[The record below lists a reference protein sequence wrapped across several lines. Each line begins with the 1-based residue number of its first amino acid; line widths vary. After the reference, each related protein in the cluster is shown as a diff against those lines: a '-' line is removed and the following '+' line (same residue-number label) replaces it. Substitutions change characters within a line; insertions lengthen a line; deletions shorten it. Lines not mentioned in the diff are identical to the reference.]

1 MNSVAKKAAVAASG
15 AALLA
20 LGIPGVASAA
30 GPSVSATEEGGA
42 IVVDFNLSNADVD
55 RGVTCVT
62 YVLKPGTVDTA
73 DPSGRIDNQ
82 PAGTR
87 FSVTNT
93 STSSAVYVKDGA
105 PAQAGPEALTDGT
118 YNVFWGC
125 QDASGRQYE
134 NIFAADG
141 RPFTGGISVTVGNG
155 DASAQGGA
163 EAEPQSAPTSEGQA
177 APQARQAPAPQSD
190 GVPSAPAEESA
201 PEPIDPLQF
210 VIKFLRDLI
219 GNPS

>member
-20 LGIPGVASAA
+20 LAVPGISSAA
-30 GPSVSATEEGGA
+30 GPNVSANVENGA
-42 IVVDFNLSNADVD
+42 IVVDFDLSRADVD

-73 DPSGRIDNQ
+73 DPSGRIDAQ
-82 PAGTR
+82 PAGTS

-93 STSSAVYVKDGA
+93 STSSALYIRDGA
-105 PAQAGPEALTDGT
+105 PAQAGPEAITDGT

-125 QDASGRQYE
+125 QDASGTQYE
-134 NIFAADG
+134 NIFDASG
-141 RPFTGGISVTVGNG
+141 RPFTGGIPVTVG
-155 DASAQGGA
+155 GG
-163 EAEPQSAPTSEGQA
+163 ESAPQGES
-177 APQARQAPAPQSD
+177 APAPQAK
-190 GVPSAPAEESA
+190 SAPQTQVA
-201 PEPIDPLQF
+201 PESGQVPQTPESEQEPVDPLQF

-219 GNPS
+219 GNQS

>member
-20 LGIPGVASAA
+20 LAVPGISSAA
-30 GPSVSATEEGGA
+30 GPNVSANVENGA
-42 IVVDFNLSNADVD
+42 IVVDFDLSRADVD

-73 DPSGRIDNQ
+73 DPSGRIDAQ
-82 PAGTR
+82 PAGTS

-93 STSSAVYVKDGA
+93 STSSALYIKDGA
-105 PAQAGPEALTDGT
+105 PAQAGPEAITDGT

-125 QDASGRQYE
+125 QDASGTQYE
-134 NIFAADG
+134 NIFDASG
-141 RPFTGGISVTVGNG
+141 RPFTGGIPVTVG
-155 DASAQGGA
+155 GG
-163 EAEPQSAPTSEGQA
+163 ESAPQGES
-177 APQARQAPAPQSD
+177 APAPQAK
-190 GVPSAPAEESA
+190 SAPQTQVA
-201 PEPIDPLQF
+201 PESGQVPQTPESEQEPVDPLQF

-219 GNPS
+219 GNQS

>member
-20 LGIPGVASAA
+20 LAVPGISSAA
-30 GPSVSATEEGGA
+30 GPNVSANVENGA
-42 IVVDFNLSNADVD
+42 IVVDFDLSRADVD

-73 DPSGRIDNQ
+73 DPSGRIDAQ
-82 PAGTR
+82 PAGTS

-93 STSSAVYVKDGA
+93 STSSALYIRDGA
-105 PAQAGPEALTDGT
+105 PAQAGPEAITDGT

-125 QDASGRQYE
+125 QDASGTQYE
-134 NIFAADG
+134 NIFDASG
-141 RPFTGGISVTVGNG
+141 RPFAGGIPVTVG
-155 DASAQGGA
+155 GG
-163 EAEPQSAPTSEGQA
+163 ESAPQGES
-177 APQARQAPAPQSD
+177 APAPQAK
-190 GVPSAPAEESA
+190 SAPQTQVA
-201 PEPIDPLQF
+201 PESGQVPQTPESEQEPVDPLQF

-219 GNPS
+219 GNQS

>member
-20 LGIPGVASAA
+20 LAVPGISSAA
-30 GPSVSATEEGGA
+30 GPNVSANVENGA
-42 IVVDFNLSNADVD
+42 IVVDFDLSRADVD

-73 DPSGRIDNQ
+73 DPSGRIDAQ
-82 PAGTR
+82 PAGTS

-93 STSSAVYVKDGA
+93 STSSALYIKDGA
-105 PAQAGPEALTDGT
+105 PSQAGPESITDGT

-125 QDASGRQYE
+125 QDASGTQYE
-134 NIFAADG
+134 NIFDASG
-141 RPFTGGISVTVGNG
+141 RPFTGGIPVTVG
-155 DASAQGGA
+155 GG
-163 EAEPQSAPTSEGQA
+163 ESAPQGES
-177 APQARQAPAPQSD
+177 APAPQAK
-190 GVPSAPAEESA
+190 SAPQTQVA
-201 PEPIDPLQF
+201 PESGQVPQTPESEQEPVDPLQF

-219 GNPS
+219 GNQS

>member
-20 LGIPGVASAA
+20 LAVPGISSAA
-30 GPSVSATEEGGA
+30 GPNVSANVENGA
-42 IVVDFNLSNADVD
+42 IVVDFDLSRADVD

-73 DPSGRIDNQ
+73 DPSGRIDAQ
-82 PAGTR
+82 PAGTS

-93 STSSAVYVKDGA
+93 STSSALYIKDGA
-105 PAQAGPEALTDGT
+105 PSQAGPESITDGT

-125 QDASGRQYE
+125 QDASGTQYE
-134 NIFAADG
+134 NIFDASG
-141 RPFTGGISVTVGNG
+141 RPFTGGIPVTVG
-155 DASAQGGA
+155 GG
-163 EAEPQSAPTSEGQA
+163 ESAPQGES
-177 APQARQAPAPQSD
+177 APAPQAK
-190 GVPSAPAEESA
+190 SAPQTQAA
-201 PEPIDPLQF
+201 PESGQVPQTPESEQEPVDPLQF

-219 GNPS
+219 GNQS

>member
-20 LGIPGVASAA
+20 LAVPGVSSAA
-30 GPSVSATEEGGA
+30 GPSVSAKAENGA
-42 IVVDFNLSNADVD
+42 IVVDFDLTSANVD

-73 DPSGRIDNQ
+73 DPSGRIDAQ
-82 PAGTR
+82 PAGTS

-93 STSSAVYVKDGA
+93 STSSALYIKDGA
-105 PAQAGPEALTDGT
+105 PSQAGPEAITDGT

-125 QDASGRQYE
+125 QDASGTQYE
-134 NIFAADG
+134 NIFDASG
-141 RPFTGGISVTVGNG
+141 RPFTGGISVTVG
-155 DASAQGGA
+155 GG
-163 EAEPQSAPTSEGQA
+163 EA
-177 APQARQAPAPQSD
+177 APQGESAPQAKSAPAPQAQAAPGSD
-190 GVPSAPAEESA
+190 KVPPA
-201 PEPIDPLQF
+201 PEVKPEPVDPLQF

-219 GNPS
+219 GNQS